1 MSVSVSNDIEFDSLC
16 PTERSVARF
25 LIKYRIGDSVP
36 YRVIYQVD
44 MSSPEWRERKAAYFS
59 THPKQCESCGSTD
72 GVQLHHKSYAHFTQ
86 EPDEDLAAVCETC
99 HQWIH
104 LLHRSSPLNLA
115 EATDAVIAAGRKQV
129 PPDPNQWKRPAP
141 GRQGTP
147 MDRHFAARRA
157 FRVTR
162 LDRRSEARGFANLP
176 RSFVPSSSS
185 GANTWRRLTDRQGPI
200 YKS

>member
-1 MSVSVSNDIEFDSLC
+1 MSVSVSDDIEFDSLC
-16 PTERSVARF
+16 LTERSVARF

-36 YRVIYQVD
+36 YRVIYQVY

-59 THPKQCESCGSTD
+59 THPKQCESCETTE

-104 LLHRSSPLNLA
+104 LLHRSSPLSLA

-129 PPDPNQWKRPAP
+129 PPDPDRWTRPAV
-141 GRQGTP
+141 GKQGTA
-147 MDRHFAARRA
+147 MDRYFA
-157 FRVTR
+157 TQ
-162 LDRRSEARGFANLP
+162 RRSQRRKIPSNGRGSWVKQSAKHLRAVEQF
-176 RSFVPSSSS
+176 
-185 GANTWRRLTDRQGPI
+185 RREHAEPPNR
-200 YKS
+200 